1 MKLYSTLLL
10 IACLIALPVKTL
22 GQEAEIVKQ
31 GIHIASDTTVV
42 LSKKELK
49 RQKKAQRNVHYN
61 ILGGPSYTPD
71 FGF

>member
-31 GIHIASDTTVV
+31 GIQKN
-42 LSKKELK
+42 SKD
-49 RQKKAQRNVHYN
+49 KKKPNETCIITSLEVRAIPLISVYW
-61 ILGGPSYTPD
+61 
-71 FGF
+71 